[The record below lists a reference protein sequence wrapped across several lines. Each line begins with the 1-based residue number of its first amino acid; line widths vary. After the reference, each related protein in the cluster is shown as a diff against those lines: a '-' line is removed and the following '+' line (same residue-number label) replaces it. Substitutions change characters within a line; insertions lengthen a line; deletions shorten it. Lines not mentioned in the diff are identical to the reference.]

1 MARQLGYTPPTPPD
15 SQARAELDDLV
26 EALHDAGLLRA
37 RAGGARSYPDIL
49 RLLLR
54 SVDAQTLRSLVAL
67 SAAATDLDPAGT
79 ERVARGVRRARQA
92 APRAARGRPPGLLR
106 LGWRMRRK
114 DTRRGLAAAIA
125 ALAALGSALGEDEP
139 TGPDVRHPS

>member
-37 RAGGARSYPDIL
+37 LAGGARSYPDIL

-79 ERVARGVRRARQA
+79 ERVARG
-92 APRAARGRPPGLLR
+92 
-106 LGWRMRRK
+106 
-114 DTRRGLAAAIA
+114 TRRGLAAAIA

-139 TGPDVRHPS
+139 SGPDVRHPS